1 MGGRVAAEP
10 PPPASALAA
19 LALATAI
26 TRRRP
31 SAVDVNVR
39 ITDDDGIADV
49 ELISADS
56 DDGGAEDE
64 TVVTNS
70 AAATSPNFEAIED
83 DGDEGGH
90 WGNKMRTNR
99 DNRSFSLDM
108 GAFGGTRRHCNGRGH
123 HPIVGSRQQHHYFGG
138 AVSNGDD
145 ECLSTPQ

>member
-1 MGGRVAAEP
+1 M
-10 PPPASALAA
+10 
-19 LALATAI
+19 
-26 TRRRP
+26 
-31 SAVDVNVR
+31 NVR